1 MFIIFVGC
9 KSADKYPWRTLLSF
23 LFPCRTRLG
32 RSRPWHPES
41 RAWAPLL
48 QRQRGSGG
56 LRATSWRKHRGN
68 DSNVMGRQR
77 SSELVQNVQ
86 TLAFFHFD
94 PTQMRTPSL
103 LHMWYSVW
111 MNAVMSLI
119 PPCSPRPGHTPIIH
133 CPYRWFMLPRR
144 PQWRRAK
151 TSVII
156 TQIAPKSEQPRH
168 IVLRLIQHQRQ
179 RVRRSPNVRQHAC
192 PSSDDYY
199 GLWGDGVCV
208 MLWFYCFS
216 RGWLV
221 LWSRPSK

>member
-48 QRQRGSGG
+48 QRQRGSGE

-86 TLAFFHFD
+86 TLAFFTWTPHRWELLARCTCD
-94 PTQMRTPSL
+94 TQSEWMLLCHWSL
-103 LHMWYSVW
+103 LVLPVQATRQLYT
-111 MNAVMSLI
+111 ARTDGLCSLGGH
-119 PPCSPRPGHTPIIH
+119 SGGGPR
-133 CPYRWFMLPRR
+133 
-144 PQWRRAK
+144 
-151 TSVII
+151 
-156 TQIAPKSEQPRH
+156 
-168 IVLRLIQHQRQ
+168 LRL
-179 RVRRSPNVRQHAC
+179 S
-192 PSSDDYY
+192 
-199 GLWGDGVCV
+199 
-208 MLWFYCFS
+208 
-216 RGWLV
+216 
-221 LWSRPSK
+221 